1 MSALF
6 IAGLILSLGMFQ
18 ATAIQF
24 GMDQMVEASS
34 DQISA
39 FVHWYYWSMSF
50 GIGTQTLVALGVLII
65 IGNCIISTDNI
76 ESRVTWESYA
86 FLYPLVPVFVI
97 QSVAALVS
105 LIILLRFK
113 GHLTIEPVGHNQ
125 FTMVYKVLK
134 YAWQHKC
141 LEN

>member
-1 MSALF
+1 MLF
-6 IAGLILSLGMFQ
+6 SRLACFK

-24 GMDQMVEASS
+24 GMDQMVEAYS

-50 GIGTQTLVALGVLII
+50 GVGTQMLVALGVLII

-76 ESRVTWESYA
+76 KNIVTWESCA
-86 FLYPLVPVFVI
+86 FLYPLVPAFVI
-97 QSVAALVS
+97 QSVSALVS
-105 LIILLRFK
+105 LITLLRLK

-141 LEN
+141 PEN